1 MKSPQFP
8 LAGVAAVVLAAATL
22 FAQTVPPP
30 PAVKPVAVDET
41 PIELSPFTVTADKDL
56 GYQATNTLAGSRLN
70 TPLADTAAAI
80 DVLTAEFLSDLGATS
95 MSEALEYGT
104 NAAADIGAGQGVTDN
119 GTFSVGGETINV
131 RGIRAT
137 RTRNFFPVFTAVDS
151 YNVDRIEEQRGPN
164 SILFGI
170 GSPAGVINANTKRP
184 IMGRSFLHASTMFNS
199 ANGYRG
205 AFDANYA
212 VKRYGLGLRLNTVY
226 SHLDDE
232 VALFAYNE
240 TKALDLAVTKDLTKK
255 IRVRAEFETSRQ
267 EQARAK
273 TRTPVDRVSSWIDA
287 PVSRYTFADWQAPGV
302 TIANYGIVA
311 NGTNNRLEYVDNDN
325 TVINYRNLHRSNGTP
340 NLFFER
346 NHPELW
352 DRSANDGG
360 PGQRS
365 ESKFQAL
372 SAFVEA
378 QLTSKTF
385 LELAYNR
392 QNVDSLS
399 FQFNDQGLRGD
410 PNKFYA
416 DKVTANPG
424 AGRLFLEGQWVR
436 WRKVNDFASYR
447 ATLSQEIDLRRWGN
461 YRLAAM
467 VERDEE
473 YDSAQQKREVWVNA
487 AGQGL
492 FNADFT
498 NAQNVAYRRH
508 YLFQEGNWH
517 DYHVTGGADGV
528 IEGLRANTGETA
540 TSAYRNFNSGQD
552 FDNIFTTSLLGAQ
565 ARYFSGKLVFGG
577 GYRQD
582 KLKVKQYAQVS
593 PTGGFNLSA
602 IGERVVDYSRWS
614 SYQYEGKTKT
624 LGSVFHVTRN
634 LRLMYNAS
642 NNFGQPSTSRREY
655 PNDAPA
661 RNTEGTGQDYGL
673 GFSFFDN
680 KVSGRVTR
688 FTTDSKNVFIAGYNL
703 QDTNDAL
710 LNALVSASAV
720 TGLTREAADKLR
732 ILGTGGIRD
741 QHVEGYEFSLTF
753 NLARTWRLTAH
764 YSYTNGYQTN
774 SYPDQREY
782 RDGDPNKRL
791 GGFGGL
797 QYFEKAAWANLPLV
811 SANSSTVGE
820 YIDYFKRTL
829 ASDLAIDGVALAK
842 NRPRK
847 ANLFTRYAFDRGPL
861 KALSIGGG
869 VRYQDREQLGV
880 GRNSAGQAVPLIGT
894 RYAVADLM
902 LGYSFRKVLG
912 IDRVSLQLNV
922 SNLFDFSDYLVTGRE
937 TNGQIN
943 RISFLQ
949 PRMWKLGANFD
960 F

>member
-1 MKSPQFP
+1 MHSPHHRLLLACVI
-8 LAGVAAVVLAAATL
+8 LAGSLS
-22 FAQTVPPP
+22 AQTLPP
-30 PAVKPVAVDET
+30 PAVVKPAPMDDT
-41 PIELSPFTVTADKDL
+41 PVELTPFTVTADKDL
-56 GYQATNTLAGSRLN
+56 GYQATNTLAGSRMN

-80 DVLTAEFLSDLGATS
+80 DVLTAEFLSDLGATT
-95 MSEALEYGT
+95 MAEALEYGT
-104 NAAADIGAGQGVTDN
+104 NAASDVGAGQGVTDN
-119 GTFSVGGETINV
+119 ATFSVGGETINV

-170 GSPAGVINANTKRP
+170 GSPAGVINANTKRA

-205 AFDANYA
+205 AFDANLGI
-212 VKRYGLGLRLNTVY
+212 KRYGLGLRLNTVY
-226 SHLDDE
+226 SHMDDE
-232 VALFAYNE
+232 VALFAYRQ
-240 TKALDLAVTKDLTKK
+240 TKAIDVAATKELGKK
-255 IRVRAEFETSRQ
+255 IRLRAEFESSRQ
-267 EQARAK
+267 EDARAK
-273 TRTPVDRVSSWIDA
+273 TRTEVDRVSSWIDA

-302 TIANYGIVA
+302 TLANYGIVA
-311 NGTNNRLEYVDNDN
+311 NGANSRLEYVDNN
-325 TVINYRNLHRSNGTP
+325 GTVINYRNLHRSNGTP

-352 DRSANDGG
+352 DRSVNDGG
-360 PGQRS
+360 PGQRA

-372 SAFVEA
+372 SAFLEA

-385 LELAYNR
+385 VELAYNR

-410 PNKFYA
+410 PNKFLA
-416 DKVTANPG
+416 DKVTPNPG
-424 AGRLFLEGQWVR
+424 AGKLFLEGQWVR

-461 YRLAAM
+461 YRLAGM
-467 VERDEE
+467 VERDQE

-487 AGQGL
+487 TGQGL
-492 FNADFT
+492 INPDPV

-508 YLFQEGNWH
+508 YIYQEGNWN

-528 IEGLRANTGETA
+528 IQGLTANTGEIA

-552 FDNIFTTSLLGAQ
+552 FDNVFTTTLLGAQ
-565 ARYFSGKLVFGG
+565 ARYFSGKLVLGG
-577 GYRQD
+577 GYRKD
-582 KLKVKQYAQVS
+582 ELKVTQYAQVS
-593 PTGGFNLSA
+593 PTGGFNFNEFN
-602 IGERVVDYSRWS
+602 ERMVDYSRWS
-614 SYQYEGKTKT
+614 NYKYAGKTKT
-624 LGSVFHVTRN
+624 LGAVLHVTRN

-661 RNTEGTGQDYGL
+661 RNTEGAGTDYGV

-680 KVSGRVTR
+680 KVSGRITR
-688 FTTDSKNVFIAGYNL
+688 FQTDSKNGAVFGYNM

-710 LNALVSASAV
+710 LNALVSSSAV
-720 TGLTREAADKLR
+720 TGITREAADKMR
-732 ILGTGGIRD
+732 ILGTGDIRD

-753 NLARTWRLTAH
+753 NLARNWRLMAH

-782 RDGDPNKRL
+782 RDGDPSGRL

-797 QYFEKAAWANLPLV
+797 KYFEKAAWANLPLA
-811 SANSSTVGE
+811 SANSSTIAE
-820 YIDYFKRTL
+820 YIDYYKRTL

-842 NRPRK
+842 NRPHK
-847 ANLFTRYAFDRGPL
+847 ANVFTRYAFDRGAL
-861 KALSIGGG
+861 KGLSIGGG

-880 GRNSAGQAVPLIGT
+880 GKDAAGQAVPLQGT
-894 RYAVADLM
+894 RYALADLM
-902 LGYSFRKVLG
+902 IGYSFRKFLG
-912 IDRVSLQLNV
+912 VDRVSLQLNV

-937 TNGQIN
+937 TTGQIS
-943 RISFLQ
+943 RITFMQ
-949 PRMWKLGANFD
+949 PRMWKLGANLEF
-960 F
+960 